1 MSYGGLPKDYKA
13 FPSDI
18 NRGIKM
24 SKFEL
29 TKAQKRELDN
39 LIEVIQTEADIVKM
53 DYEQNP
59 SNLDSGSVIVVHQD
73 SPLLQSTKEKLGD
86 VAYNVK
92 RKKK

>member
-1 MSYGGLPKDYKA
+1 MKKDKDKEI
-13 FPSDI
+13 FPYW
-18 NRGIKM
+18 RT
-24 SKFEL
+24 EL
-29 TKAQKRELDN
+29 NKRQKKELDN
-39 LIEVIQTEADIVKM
+39 IAEVIQTEADIVKM

-86 VAYNVK
+86 VAYNIK

>member
-1 MSYGGLPKDYKA
+1 
-13 FPSDI
+13 
-18 NRGIKM
+18 M

-59 SNLDSGSVIVVHQD
+59 TNLDSGSVIVVHQD

>member
-1 MSYGGLPKDYKA
+1 MS
-13 FPSDI
+13 
-18 NRGIKM
+18 
-24 SKFEL
+24 EL

-53 DYEQNP
+53 DYEQTP

-73 SPLLQSTKEKLGD
+73 SQLLQSTKEELGD
-86 VAYNVK
+86 VAYNIK

>member
-1 MSYGGLPKDYKA
+1 MKKDKEI
-13 FPSDI
+13 FPYW
-18 NRGIKM
+18 RT
-24 SKFEL
+24 EL
-29 TKAQKRELDN
+29 TKKQKKELDN
-39 LIEVIQTEADIVKM
+39 LAEVLQTEADIVKM

>member
-1 MSYGGLPKDYKA
+1 MKKDKEI
-13 FPSDI
+13 FPYW
-18 NRGIKM
+18 RT
-24 SKFEL
+24 EL
-29 TKAQKRELDN
+29 NKRIKRELDN
-39 LIEVIQTEADIVKM
+39 LVEVIQTEADIVKM